1 VTHQP
6 PSAPPSWVLAAQTK
20 TGPCI
25 SDADFYHNAQQLST
39 YYATRRSTTNSL
51 HTPTLAA
58 YTQLNGAFD
67 FNKTPQLEQES
78 SSMRSPACAK
88 PGHHMVLMAGTSDQH
103 QSTTGATNSTAPK
116 QGMNASQTPY
126 NSFHLTSRCHK
137 CPPPMLP

>member
-1 VTHQP
+1 MSVLLHTPIEGGQLYSLVKIKFIINLCPVP
-6 PSAPPSWVLAAQTK
+6 PWT
-20 TGPCI
+20 
-25 SDADFYHNAQQLST
+25 T